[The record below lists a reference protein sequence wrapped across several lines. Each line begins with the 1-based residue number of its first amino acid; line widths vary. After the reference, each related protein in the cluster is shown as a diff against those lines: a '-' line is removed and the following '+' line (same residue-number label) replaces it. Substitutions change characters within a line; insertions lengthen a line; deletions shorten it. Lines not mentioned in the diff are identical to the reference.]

1 MGHSSLTTT
10 FVPKVLQYQGH
21 PLLCHEQQQQQQQHQ
36 QQQRRQQQGVINRLL
51 LHQADRV
58 WPRDSWLRRSHISGG
73 RSAKQLNRRTSK
85 QLNSKTEEPLN
96 N

>member
-21 PLLCHEQQQQQQQHQ
+21 PLLCHKGLVQQQQQ
-36 QQQRRQQQGVINRLL
+36 QQQGVINRLL

-85 QLNSKTEEPLN
+85 QLNSKTEEHLN

>member
-1 MGHSSLTTT
+1 M

-21 PLLCHEQQQQQQQHQ
+21 PLLCHKGLVQQQQQ
-36 QQQRRQQQGVINRLL
+36 QQQGVINRLL

-73 RSAKQLNRRTSK
+73 RSAKQLN
-85 QLNSKTEEPLN
+85 SKTEEPLN